1 MAFTCQSLVIKHYSL
16 GTSNS
21 LKPLLKW
28 SSLPHH
34 PEQGTLR
41 RAAKNSLK
49 LVPSPNPF
57 QHNMERVFLNESL
70 KSNPGGFQGYASH
83 FLGRWERYTDIPTAT
98 LLTNKAQRGP
108 GHEVLSKLPH
118 TVLNLP
124 AQLIYLFSP
133 ILEQPANDFTPF
145 CLAAKSNTITPL
157 RAASVG
163 SKNKMDSFSC

>member
-1 MAFTCQSLVIKHYSL
+1 MVNYYSL

-21 LKPLLKW
+21 LKLLLK
-28 SSLPHH
+28 SSLLHLPV
-34 PEQGTLR
+34 QGMLR
-41 RAAKNSLK
+41 RAVKNSLK
-49 LVPSPNPF
+49 LVPSPSPF
-57 QHNMERVFLNESL
+57 QHNMEIVFQNESL
-70 KSNPGGFQGYASH
+70 KNNPSGFQGCASN

-98 LLTNKAQRGP
+98 LVTNKAQRSP

-133 ILEQPANDFTPF
+133 ILEQPATDFTPF